1 MRLQLSSRRR
11 LTIMGKKTVAW
22 TDEQRAESARQYE
35 RIGYKPGEL
44 WPAPPEHLSA
54 AQILDLMRR
63 VPDGAGL
70 AGWRAVLAA
79 SK

>member
-1 MRLQLSSRRR
+1 M
-11 LTIMGKKTVAW
+11 TKKTVKW
-22 TDEQRAESARQYE
+22 TEEQRAESTRQYA

-54 AQILDLMRR
+54 DDILELMRR

-70 AGWRAVLAA
+70 AGWRDVLARGR
-79 SK
+79 